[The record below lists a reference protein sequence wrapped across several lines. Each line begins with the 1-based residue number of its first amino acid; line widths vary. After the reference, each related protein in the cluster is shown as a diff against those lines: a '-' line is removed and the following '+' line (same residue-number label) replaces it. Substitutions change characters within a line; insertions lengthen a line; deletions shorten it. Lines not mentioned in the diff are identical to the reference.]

1 MDNNLSFT
9 VGEIVTKD
17 FRTAS
22 VFSKYG
28 IDFCC
33 GGDKTLEEACK
44 EQSIDRS
51 QLQKELEEVAQKEEG
66 TIDFNSWSLK
76 LLVDY
81 IEETYHTYIKR
92 QLPLLTKNLE
102 KIKDVHGEHHPELLK
117 INNLFLHSAMDLSMH
132 LQKEEKVL
140 FPIIRELSEAEKSGF
155 PPEQGHCGTIQNPI
169 SVMREEHEIE
179 GERFKKISEL
189 SGGYKVPSDGCTT
202 YHATYEMLE
211 EFERKLHEHI
221 HLENNILFPKAIELE
236 KLLC

>member
-1 MDNNLSFT
+1 MDNNLLLT
-9 VGEIVTKD
+9 VGEIVAKD

-22 VFSKYG
+22 VFSKYE

-51 QLQKELEEVAQKEEG
+51 QLQKELEEVARKEEE

-92 QLPLLTKNLE
+92 QLPLLIKNLE
-102 KIKDVHGEHHPELLK
+102 KIKDVHGKHHPELLK
-117 INNLFLHSAMDLSMH
+117 IYNLFSQSAMDLSMH
-132 LQKEEKVL
+132 LQKEEKIL
-140 FPIIRELSEAEKSGF
+140 FPLIRELSEAEKSGG
-155 PPEQGHCGTIQNPI
+155 PVEQGHCGTIQNPI
-169 SVMREEHEIE
+169 SVMREEHETE

-189 SGGYKVPSDGCTT
+189 SGGYEVPSDGCTT